1 MELFN
6 YKGAL
11 EINYARI
18 QHLDTLQETFTQYV
32 RTCNIK

>member
-11 EINYARI
+11 DINYARI
-18 QHLDTLQETFTQYV
+18 QHLDTLQLNF
-32 RTCNIK
+32 NNKLF

>member
-18 QHLDTLQETFTQYV
+18 QHLDSLQLNFTPFL
-32 RTCNIK
+32 I